1 LVTVETWPSLIVSSL
16 AFDIGFSDATSMAAQ
31 IISRRQMLIMDC
43 VVPGGGLGAELTGH
57 IPAWPFESARAG
69 AIQAV
74 LCPPEVRLCP
84 REIRIELQRLLA
96 SVDRAGVIAEL
107 YESAAHVVVGDGEVG
122 VDLEGLA
129 APERGEYTSPAD

>member
-74 LCPPEVRLCP
+74 LCPL
-84 REIRIELQRLLA
+84 EIRIEVQRLLA